1 MKRNKI
7 FVVVLVMFFFL
18 TTLNVS
24 AHESDLDLLNQS
36 INNYHIN
43 NFEKALQLNKQINLN
58 QLNTSAKVDALYYR
72 TLIELRL
79 GNVPEANE
87 QIEMLSDMG
96 YEFGRLHYELAKAYL
111 NTYNNFDSA
120 YYQIALEEFKKARSL
135 GMNSAQ
141 FHRDYAL
148 AYMGLN
154 NRQKAILQ
162 LELTILENGNTGD
175 YLNLGNLYKELG
187 NLEEAKESYQKA
199 LQTDQNN
206 VTAHSELGSI
216 LIKQAKYEEAA
227 LILRQAV
234 QLDPDS
240 FILNYKLGEAYYN
253 LQEWALAESYL
264 MKTINIKENYYLAH
278 YHLGKI
284 NENLKNYQEARY
296 YLNECIKYNPD
307 YYWAYI
313 ALGNVSLKEEN
324 NYQAIA
330 HYSAAIEK
338 SQNYPTGHFYLALA
352 YNQAGMQNAAISEL
366 KRTLHLS
373 DSHPEAQQLL
383 NKLTEE

>member
-1 MKRNKI
+1 MKKNKLI
-7 FVVVLVMFFFL
+7 VVVLVMLFIL
-18 TTLNVS
+18 TSLNVF
-24 AHESDLDLLNQS
+24 AQEGDLDLLNQS
-36 INNYHIN
+36 MKNYHIN

-58 QLNTSAKVDALYYR
+58 KLKTSAKVDALYYR

-79 GNVPEANE
+79 GNVLEAKK
-87 QIEMLSDMG
+87 QMEMLFDMG
-96 YEFGRLHYELAKAYL
+96 YEFGRLHYELAKVYL

-120 YYQIALEEFKKARSL
+120 YYQSALEEFKQARSL

-154 NRQKAILQ
+154 NHHKAILQ
-162 LELTILENGNTGD
+162 LELAILENGNMGD

-187 NLEEAKESYQKA
+187 NLEEANKSYQKV
-199 LQTDQNN
+199 LKKDQNN
-206 VTAHSELGSI
+206 VTAYSEIGNI

-227 LILRQAV
+227 RILRQGV

-253 LQEWALAESYL
+253 TQEWALAKSYL
-264 MKTINIKENYYLAH
+264 NKTIDLKNNYYLAY

-284 NENLKNYQEARY
+284 SEHQKNYQEARY

-307 YYWAYI
+307 YYWAFI
-313 ALGNVSLKEEN
+313 ALGDVSLKEEN

-338 SQNYPTGHFYLALA
+338 SPNYPTGHFHLALA
-352 YNQAGMQNAAISEL
+352 YNQAGMQNSAISEL